1 MGIAGDTKRAAGLGR
16 PYWTLWWSAA
26 VNGTGDGVFAAALPL
41 FAASLTRDP
50 LAVSAVSAAT
60 YLPWLLLSLPAGAI
74 VDRRDRMTLLWRSQ
88 VFAAIVMAG
97 ATVLVAL
104 HLAGIA
110 LLCVAG
116 FLLGAADTIFGN
128 AWVTVLPEL
137 LGPEKLVLGN
147 ARMQIANIV
156 TSNFAG
162 PPLGSLL
169 FGWAAWLAFGADGL
183 SFALAAVLLMMVRP
197 GRRPVVEAVRRR
209 PMRRDIAEGLR
220 WLLRHRL
227 LRTLAVVFAVNC
239 LSNQLAMAT
248 LVLLATEKY
257 GLNAHQYGLLLS
269 ALAVGGVVG
278 ALVNARLNR
287 WLGSLGATVLAV
299 AMNTVLYLLVG
310 TAPNAIVLGALL
322 AATTATT
329 TLWNVSTVSLRQQLV
344 PRELLGRVNSAY
356 RMCGWGL
363 MPVGAAVGG
372 LLAARFGIGVPFP
385 VAGVLRTL
393 VLLAALPVLIGAIR
407 RPA

>member
-1 MGIAGDTKRAAGLGR
+1 VEIAGDTERTAALGR

-50 LAVSAVSAAT
+50 FAVSAVSAAT

-97 ATVLVAL
+97 ATVLVGL

-110 LLCVAG
+110 VLCVAG
-116 FLLGAADTIFGN
+116 FLLGGADTIFGN

-183 SFALAAVLLMMVRP
+183 SFALAALLLMLVRP
-197 GRRPVVEAVRRR
+197 GKRPVVAVARR
-209 PMRRDIAEGLR
+209 PIRRDIVEGLR
-220 WLLRHRL
+220 WLFRHRL
-227 LRTLAVVFAVNC
+227 LRTLAVVLAANC
-239 LSNQLAMAT
+239 LANQMAMAT

-257 GLNAHQYGLLLS
+257 GLNAHEYGLLLS
-269 ALAVGGVVG
+269 ALAVGGVFG
-278 ALVNARLNR
+278 GLVNTRLNR

-299 AMNTVLYLLVG
+299 SVNSVLYLLVG
-310 TAPNAIVLGALL
+310 TAPNAIVLGAPL
-322 AATTATT
+322 AATTAMT
-329 TLWNVSTVSLRQQLV
+329 TLWNVSTVSLRQRLV

-356 RMCGWGL
+356 RMFGWGL
-363 MPVGAAVGG
+363 MPVGAALGG

-385 VAGVLRTL
+385 AAGAVRTL
-393 VLLAALPVLIGAIR
+393 VLLAALPVLIGAPR